1 MKCPFI
7 SYGTKR
13 RRRIMKE
20 KSKLSLL
27 LGVWNTKTIVGV
39 AIGAALFGVL
49 MVFGGIK
56 VFTNTSLTSA
66 MIVVVVVAALFGPL
80 PAAVAAGI
88 GNVIADLIGGW
99 GFWFDWSIGNFV
111 LGFFVGL
118 LPIYGAK
125 ISDGIFTVKH
135 AIIYVIT
142 VILGNA
148 LAFGIVTPLLTYLF
162 YSSEL
167 TITWM
172 QAFSAI
178 VSNGIVLTVIGI
190 PILIL
195 LSKRNARKTNLVKED

>member
-1 MKCPFI
+1 
-7 SYGTKR
+7 
-13 RRRIMKE
+13 MKE

-135 AIIYVIT
+135 AVIYAVT

-148 LAFGIVTPLLTYLF
+148 VAFGLVTPLLTYLF

-172 QAFSAI
+172 QAFTAI
-178 VSNGIVLTVIGI
+178 ISNGAVLIVIGI

>member
-148 LAFGIVTPLLTYLF
+148 LAFGVVTPLLTYLF